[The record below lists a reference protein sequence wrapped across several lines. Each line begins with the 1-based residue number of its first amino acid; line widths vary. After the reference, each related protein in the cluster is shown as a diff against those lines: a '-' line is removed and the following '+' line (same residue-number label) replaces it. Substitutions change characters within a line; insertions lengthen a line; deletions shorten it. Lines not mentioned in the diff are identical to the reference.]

1 MKQGWILNSPKDFI
15 TAYEKALATQS
26 WEQVAPLIHEDCVAI
41 FSEGTYT
48 GKAEVE
54 SAFRK
59 TFSLIEEEKYSLSAV
74 HWVRQTEDTAILV
87 YIFSWSGIIEGAPA
101 SGSGRGSSV
110 LIKPDGRWQLICEH
124 LGPLA
129 R

>member
-1 MKQGWILNSPKDFI
+1 M
-15 TAYEKALATQS
+15 ALATQS
-26 WEQVAPLIHEDCVAI
+26 WEQVAPLIHVDCVAI

-54 SAFRK
+54 SAFRR
-59 TFSLIEEEKYSLSAV
+59 TFSLIKDEKYWISDI
-74 HWVRQTEDTAILV
+74 HWVRETDTTAILS
-87 YIFSWSGIIEGAPA
+87 YIFSWSSIIEGVQT

-110 LIKPDGRWQLICEH
+110 LVYQDGKWQLICEH

>member
-1 MKQGWILNSPKDFI
+1 MESPQEFI
-15 TAYEKALATQS
+15 IAYEKALATQS
-26 WEQVAPLIHEDCVAI
+26 WEQIAPLINKDCVAI

-59 TFSLIEEEKYSLSAV
+59 TFSLIEEEKYSISDIR
-74 HWVRQTEDTAILV
+74 WVRQTQTTAILV
-87 YIFSWSGIIEGAPA
+87 YIFSWSGIIEGAQA
-101 SGSGRGSSV
+101 SGSGRGTSV
-110 LIKPDGRWQLICEH
+110 LIKQAGKWQLICEH

-129 R
+129 K